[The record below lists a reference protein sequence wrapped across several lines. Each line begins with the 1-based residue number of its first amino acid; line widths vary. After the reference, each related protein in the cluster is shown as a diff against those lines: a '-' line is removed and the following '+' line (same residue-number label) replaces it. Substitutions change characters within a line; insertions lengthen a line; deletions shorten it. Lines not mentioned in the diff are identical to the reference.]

1 MDEIRPNENLV
12 DYQILRDEFEKCREE
27 FRRAYE
33 LTSPIKND
41 ARCRELI
48 QEEMRLARLIND
60 KDVYKACYDDA
71 LDFDD
76 NCKDNWEMLEK
87 AADLGELDSL
97 RQVAEWYCRG
107 SAPTGTDFNKAAQY
121 ALEYVRCGGRPDGF
135 DTEIDSISPEHD
147 ALVDHEVHENLI
159 AAICK
164 LEPTKERKYYLA
176 RCLWDIEKEMCAVL
190 SIPELIGKVTRDAN
204 TLKAIS
210 LYREAA
216 DEGFFWSQFYL
227 GMYFTLSGGDE
238 RGAGIAYLEDAK
250 NNAPVNESLT
260 SEQKE
265 QVREAVEIIEK
276 TLFSCTGKI
285 SNRVKMLEGQLRQ
298 GNLSAAPELA
308 VAYMKGEE
316 CPKDRD
322 KAFDCA
328 AGLLF
333 HDEEFAGLVH
343 LMHDLSDND
352 RVWLENKL
360 NAEAQKVEAEEVNG
374 SL

>member
-27 FRRAYE
+27 FNRRAYE

-87 AADLGELDSL
+87 VADLGELDSL
-97 RQVAEWYCRG
+97 WQVAEYYCFG
-107 SAPTGTDFNKAAQY
+107 YTPFGVDFDKAAHY
-121 ALEYVRCGGRPDGF
+121 AMEYVRHGGRADGF
-135 DTEIDSISPEHD
+135 ESIKSISPEHD

-164 LEPTKERKYYLA
+164 LEPTKERKYYRA
-176 RCLWDIEKEMCAVL
+176 RCLWDIEKEMCDVL
-190 SIPELIGKVTRDAN
+190 SIPELIGKVTRGAN

-216 DEGFFWSQFYL
+216 NEGYFWSLFYL

-238 RGAGIAYLEDAK
+238 RGVGIAYLEDAK
-250 NNAPVNESLT
+250 NNAPINGSLT

-265 QVREAVEIIEK
+265 QVREVVEIIEK

-333 HDEEFAGLVH
+333 HDEEFAELVH
-343 LMHDLSDND
+343 LMHDLPDND
-352 RVWLENKL
+352 RVWLEKKL

-374 SL
+374 GL